1 MKETRPLEQT
11 SKRTVWVVAGGDKCG
26 CPGRRQRGYPRTA
39 ALVNRRGGGY
49 QFSSVKTEESSVK

>member
-26 CPGRRQRGYPRTA
+26 CPGRRQRGYPGTA
-39 ALVNRRGGGY
+39 ALVNKGGDY
-49 QFSSVKTEESSVK
+49 QLSSVKTEESSVK